1 MSQETQKS
9 GGAPT
14 IVLVV
19 IGLVLMLGGAN
30 VSANPPAFLAFQKDL
45 EAQGIPLDLGKTVA
59 AIGVFLILFPVINT
73 FFLKPLQEAIDQRT
87 QSLESTFADA
97 ENLRA
102 EMAQMKSDYEK
113 RIMQTEEDAR
123 NQIQSQIKEAQELRT
138 QMMNEANARVEE
150 MQRKAREE
158 MEAERNKV
166 LAEVRLH
173 VADLSLQAT
182 EKLLNENVDNE
193 RNRRL
198 IDEFIA
204 TAEVPGR

>member
-9 GGAPT
+9 GGAPPIAL
-14 IVLVV
+14 IVFGVAA
-19 IGLVLMLGGAN
+19 MLYGAN
-30 VSANPPAFLAFQKDL
+30 VSANPPTWLAFQKDL
-45 EAQGIPLDLGKTVA
+45 EAQGIPMDLGKTVA
-59 AIGVFLILFPVINT
+59 AIGVFLILFPVIKS

-87 QSLESTFADA
+87 HSLESTFADA

-113 RIMQTEEDAR
+113 RIIQTEEDAR
-123 NQIQSQIKEAQELRT
+123 NQIQSQIKEAQDLRT
-138 QMMNEANARVEE
+138 QMVNEANARVEE

>member
-14 IVLVV
+14 IALIVFGVAA
-19 IGLVLMLGGAN
+19 MLGGAN

-59 AIGVFLILFPVINT
+59 AIGVFLILFPVIKS

-87 QSLESTFADA
+87 HSLESTFADA

-113 RIMQTEEDAR
+113 RIIQTEEDAR
-123 NQIQSQIKEAQELRT
+123 NQIQSQIKEAQDLRT
-138 QMMNEANARVEE
+138 QMVNEANARVEE

-158 MEAERNKV
+158 LEAERNKV

>member
-1 MSQETQKS
+1 
-9 GGAPT
+9 
-14 IVLVV
+14 
-19 IGLVLMLGGAN
+19 
-30 VSANPPAFLAFQKDL
+30 
-45 EAQGIPLDLGKTVA
+45 VA
-59 AIGVFLILFPVINT
+59 AIGVFLILFPVIKS

-87 QSLESTFADA
+87 HSLESTFADA

-113 RIMQTEEDAR
+113 RIIQTEEDAR
-123 NQIQSQIKEAQELRT
+123 NQIQSQIKEAQDLRT
-138 QMMNEANARVEE
+138 QMVNEANARVEE

>member
-1 MSQETQKS
+1 M
-9 GGAPT
+9 
-14 IVLVV
+14 V
-19 IGLVLMLGGAN
+19 
-30 VSANPPAFLAFQKDL
+30 
-45 EAQGIPLDLGKTVA
+45 
-59 AIGVFLILFPVINT
+59 
-73 FFLKPLQEAIDQRT
+73 
-87 QSLESTFADA
+87 
-97 ENLRA
+97 
-102 EMAQMKSDYEK
+102 
-113 RIMQTEEDAR
+113 
-123 NQIQSQIKEAQELRT
+123 
-138 QMMNEANARVEE
+138 NEANARVEE

>member
-14 IVLVV
+14 IVLIV
-19 IGLVLMLGGAN
+19 IGVVLMLGGAN

-59 AIGVFLILFPVINT
+59 AVGVFLILFPVIKT

-97 ENLRA
+97 ENLRT

-113 RIMQTEEDAR
+113 RITQTEEDAR
-123 NQIQSQIKEAQELRT
+123 NQIQSQIKEAQDLRT
-138 QMMNEANARVEE
+138 QMVSEANARVEE

-158 MEAERNKV
+158 MESERNKV

-182 EKLLNENVDNE
+182 EKLLNENVDND

>member
-14 IVLVV
+14 IVLIV
-19 IGLVLMLGGAN
+19 IGVVLMLGGAN

-59 AIGVFLILFPVINT
+59 AIGVFLILFPVIKT

-97 ENLRA
+97 ENLRT

-113 RIMQTEEDAR
+113 RITQTEEDAR
-123 NQIQSQIKEAQELRT
+123 NQIQSQIKEAQDLRT
-138 QMMNEANARVEE
+138 QMVSEANARVEE

-158 MEAERNKV
+158 MESERNKV

>member
-14 IVLVV
+14 IVLIV
-19 IGLVLMLGGAN
+19 IGVVLMLGGAN

-59 AIGVFLILFPVINT
+59 AIGVFLILFPVIKT
-73 FFLKPLQEAIDQRT
+73 FFLNPLQEAIDQRT

-97 ENLRA
+97 ENLRT

-113 RIMQTEEDAR
+113 RITQTEEDAR
-123 NQIQSQIKEAQELRT
+123 NQIQSQIKEAQDLRT
-138 QMMNEANARVEE
+138 QMVSEANARVEE

-158 MEAERNKV
+158 MESERNKV

-182 EKLLNENVDNE
+182 EKLLNENVDND

>member
-59 AIGVFLILFPVINT
+59 AIGVFLILFPVIKS

-87 QSLESTFADA
+87 HSLESTFADA

-113 RIMQTEEDAR
+113 RIIQTEEDAR
-123 NQIQSQIKEAQELRT
+123 NQIQSQIKEAQDLRT
-138 QMMNEANARVEE
+138 QMVSEANARVEE

-158 MEAERNKV
+158 MESERNRV
-166 LAEVRLH
+166 LTEVRLH

>member
-30 VSANPPAFLAFQKDL
+30 VSANPPAFLDFQKDL

-59 AIGVFLILFPVINT
+59 AIGVFLILFPVIKS

-87 QSLESTFADA
+87 HSLESTFADA

-113 RIMQTEEDAR
+113 RIIQTEEDAR
-123 NQIQSQIKEAQELRT
+123 NQIQSQIKEAQDLRT
-138 QMMNEANARVEE
+138 QMVNEANARVEE

>member
-14 IVLVV
+14 IVLIV
-19 IGLVLMLGGAN
+19 IGVVLMLGGAN

-59 AIGVFLILFPVINT
+59 AIGVFLILFPVIKT

-97 ENLRA
+97 ENLRT

-113 RIMQTEEDAR
+113 RIIQTEEDAR
-123 NQIQSQIKEAQELRT
+123 NQIQSQIKEAQDLRT
-138 QMMNEANARVEE
+138 QMVNEANARVEE

>member
-14 IVLVV
+14 IVLIV
-19 IGLVLMLGGAN
+19 IGVVLMLGGAN
-30 VSANPPAFLAFQKDL
+30 VRANPPAFLAFQKDL

-59 AIGVFLILFPVINT
+59 AIGVFLILFPVIKT

-97 ENLRA
+97 ENLRT

-113 RIMQTEEDAR
+113 RITQTEEDAR
-123 NQIQSQIKEAQELRT
+123 NQIQSQIKEAQDLRT
-138 QMMNEANARVEE
+138 QMVSEANARVEE

-158 MEAERNKV
+158 MESERKKV

-182 EKLLNENVDNE
+182 EKLLNENVDND

>member
-14 IVLVV
+14 IVLIV
-19 IGLVLMLGGAN
+19 IGVVLMLGGAN

-59 AIGVFLILFPVINT
+59 AIGVFLILFPVIKT

-97 ENLRA
+97 ENLRT

-113 RIMQTEEDAR
+113 RITQTEEDAR
-123 NQIQSQIKEAQELRT
+123 NQIQSQIKEAQDLRT
-138 QMMNEANARVEE
+138 QMVSEANARVEE

-158 MEAERNKV
+158 MESERNKV
-166 LAEVRLH
+166 LSEVRLH
-173 VADLSLQAT
+173 VADLSLKAT
-182 EKLLNENVDNE
+182 EKLLNENVDND

-198 IDEFIA
+198 IDDFIA

>member
-59 AIGVFLILFPVINT
+59 AIGVFLILFPVIKS

-87 QSLESTFADA
+87 HSLESTFADA

-113 RIMQTEEDAR
+113 RIIQTEEDAR
-123 NQIQSQIKEAQELRT
+123 NQIQSQIKEAQDLRT
-138 QMMNEANARVEE
+138 QMVSEANARVEE

>member
-14 IVLVV
+14 IVLIV
-19 IGLVLMLGGAN
+19 IGVVLMLGGAN

-59 AIGVFLILFPVINT
+59 AIGVFLILFPVIKT

-97 ENLRA
+97 ENLRT

-113 RIMQTEEDAR
+113 RITQTEEDAR
-123 NQIQSQIKEAQELRT
+123 NQIQSQIKEAQDLRT
-138 QMMNEANARVEE
+138 QMVSEANARVEE

-158 MEAERNKV
+158 MESERNKV

-182 EKLLNENVDNE
+182 EKLLNENVDND

>member
-14 IVLVV
+14 IVLIV
-19 IGLVLMLGGAN
+19 IGVVLMLGGAN

-59 AIGVFLILFPVINT
+59 AIGVFLILFPVIKT

-97 ENLRA
+97 ENLRT

-113 RIMQTEEDAR
+113 RITQTEEDAR
-123 NQIQSQIKEAQELRT
+123 NQIQSQIKEAQDLRT
-138 QMMNEANARVEE
+138 QMVSEANARVEE

-158 MEAERNKV
+158 MESERNKV
-166 LAEVRLH
+166 LSEVRLH

-182 EKLLNENVDNE
+182 EKLLNENVDND

>member
-14 IVLVV
+14 IALVV
-19 IGLVLMLGGAN
+19 FGVAAMLGGAN
-30 VSANPPAFLAFQKDL
+30 ISANPPAFLAFQKDL

-59 AIGVFLILFPVINT
+59 AIGVFLILFPVIKS

-87 QSLESTFADA
+87 HSLESTFADA

-113 RIMQTEEDAR
+113 RIIQTEEDAR
-123 NQIQSQIKEAQELRT
+123 NQIQSQIKEAQDLRT
-138 QMMNEANARVEE
+138 QMVNEANARVEE